1 MTLKD
6 LHPERKRTYR
16 EGACLTCVRVP
27 LLNIIHQPIRQVWS
41 NTETEDVS
49 MDDRL
54 IKLGMSLDF
63 SGFRET
69 ENENDKK
76 CNTGN

>member
-1 MTLKD
+1 MSDVST
-6 LHPERKRTYR
+6 
-16 EGACLTCVRVP
+16 GAITK
-27 LLNIIHQPIRQVWS
+27 LLYASLSDRQVWS

-54 IKLGMSLDF
+54 IKLGMSSDF